1 MNFVL
6 TAKVTFGP
14 LTDMSSSKV
23 YTRTGDQGTTSLFG
37 GARVMK
43 SHPRLE
49 AYGTLDELNSVTGLL
64 IADIENENWA
74 NSAAP
79 EAARLVGELHTVQ
92 ESLFVLGS
100 HLATE
105 DEAVRTKLPGLK
117 PDAVKELEAAMDRMS
132 TDLAPLKH
140 FILPGGTRPASSA
153 HLARTVARRAER
165 EIVALMNA
173 DESAHASTSV
183 LEIVKHVNRLNDYFF
198 VLARHLNR
206 LANREERVWKP

>member
-1 MNFVL
+1 
-6 TAKVTFGP
+6 
-14 LTDMSSSKV
+14 MSSSKV

-49 AYGTLDELNSVTGLL
+49 AYGTLDELNSIVGLL
-64 IADIENENWA
+64 IADIEGEKWA
-74 NSAAP
+74 NSSTP
-79 EAARLVGELHTVQ
+79 EAGRLVIELQAVQ

-105 DEAVRTKLPGLK
+105 DEAMRTKLPTLK
-117 PDAVKELEAAMDRMS
+117 PEAVKELEAAMDRMS

-165 EIVALMNA
+165 AIVTMMNA
-173 DESAHASTSV
+173 DATSEKSPASESV
-183 LEIVKHVNRLNDYFF
+183 VEIVRHVNRLNDYFF

-206 LANREERVWKP
+206 LANQEERVWKPS

>member
-1 MNFVL
+1 
-6 TAKVTFGP
+6 
-14 LTDMSSSKV
+14 MSSSKV

-49 AYGTLDELNSVTGLL
+49 AYGTLDELNSIVGLL
-64 IADIENENWA
+64 IADIEGEKWA
-74 NSAAP
+74 NSSTP
-79 EAARLVGELHTVQ
+79 EAGRLVIELHAVQ

-105 DEAVRTKLPGLK
+105 DEAMRTKLPTLK
-117 PDAVKELEAAMDRMS
+117 AEAVKELEAAMDRMS

-165 EIVALMNA
+165 AIVTMMNA
-173 DESAHASTSV
+173 DATSAKSPASESV
-183 LEIVKHVNRLNDYFF
+183 VEIVRHVNRLNDYFF

-206 LANREERVWKP
+206 LANQEERVWKPS